1 MRALLATAL
10 LGLSLAA
17 HAGRYELVIDEGR
30 VNFSD
35 GSRAALTINGQS
47 PAPELQIGRAH
58 V

>member
-30 VNFSD
+30 VNQR
-35 GSRAALTINGQS
+35 RACA
-47 PAPELQIGRAH
+47 RR
-58 V
+58 